1 MLRSCRRAVLVAL
14 VLETGC
20 LSPTLPLPPPEAP
33 LTITE
38 SVPPGED
45 GESTWLVR
53 GTCSPG
59 AIVLVENVDTGRI
72 QGIEDDDGDGRYT
85 LSVAAK
91 PCARAEVWQLFED
104 IQSTRTGFLVAPTTN
119 GSVAPGACVTP

>member
-1 MLRSCRRAVLVAL
+1 MVRVFRRAALLAL
-14 VLETGC
+14 VVVTGC

-38 SVPPGED
+38 SSTTDAD
-45 GESTWLVR
+45 GVSTWLVR

-59 AIVLVENVDTGRI
+59 AIVLVENLDTGRI

-85 LSVAAK
+85 LALDAK
-91 PCARAEVWQLFED
+91 RCARAEVWQLFDD

-119 GSVAPGACVTP
+119 GTLEPGACVTP